1 MAGERL
7 FGLHYRWMEK
17 PHRSLWTM
25 SNVSAETTGS
35 QLILVVE
42 DDTQMRRF
50 LRATLTT
57 SGYKLLEA
65 STAQD
70 GIRQASVQHPDLI
83 ILDLGLPDMDGLDV
97 TRPLRE
103 WSSTPIIV
111 LSARDQ
117 ERDKVTALD
126 AGADDYLTKPFGT
139 SELLARMRVA
149 LRHALIAAQG
159 TD

>member
-1 MAGERL
+1 MRNL
-7 FGLHYRWMEK
+7 
-17 PHRSLWTM
+17 PD
-25 SNVSAETTGS
+25 ETTGS

-42 DDTQMRRF
+42 DDPQMRRF

-97 TRPLRE
+97 MRQLRE
-103 WSSTPIIV
+103 WSSTPIIKGV
-111 LSARDQ
+111 HLNTLRLIYDLWGIPALTVTDGTHSLTLAGLSS
-117 ERDKVTALD
+117 V
-126 AGADDYLTKPFGT
+126 
-139 SELLARMRVA
+139 
-149 LRHALIAAQG
+149 
-159 TD
+159 